1 MKIVLLSAVCLVLLV
16 VMVVAV
22 GYLLPKSHVATRSA
36 IFRAPPE
43 KLYALISGTQ
53 VWRPDV
59 VRFEVVSDS
68 GGREVQH
75 ETTRDGKTIAYEVS
89 ERVPP
94 IGLKRRIVSQDLPY
108 SGTWT
113 YSLESRDGLTVV
125 RITEQGEVTNP
136 VFRFVSRF
144 ILGHTA
150 TIDQYLHALGNA
162 VGQNDVSITG

>member
-1 MKIVLLSAVCLVLLV
+1 MKIVLLLAGCLVMLV
-16 VMVVAV
+16 VVVVVV
-22 GYLLPKSHVATRSA
+22 GYLLPKDHIASRSA
-36 IFRAPPE
+36 TFRATPE
-43 KLYALISGTQ
+43 KLYGLISGTQ
-53 VWRPDV
+53 AWRPEV

-94 IGLKRRIVSQDLPY
+94 VRLRRRIVSQDLPY

-125 RITEQGEVTNP
+125 KITEEGEVSNP

-150 TIDQYLHALGNA
+150 TLDQYLRALDKA
-162 VGQNDVSITG
+162 IIPTSL

>member
-1 MKIVLLSAVCLVLLV
+1 MKIVLLLGVCLVLLV
-16 VMVVAV
+16 VVV
-22 GYLLPKSHVATRSA
+22 GYLLPKNHVTSQSAT
-36 IFRAPPE
+36 FRATPE

-53 VWRPDV
+53 TWRPDV
-59 VRFEVVSDS
+59 VRFEIVSDS
-68 GGREVQH
+68 GGRELQH

-94 IGLKRRIVSQDLPY
+94 ASLKRRIASPDLPY

-125 RITEQGEVTNP
+125 RITEDGEVTNP

-144 ILGHTA
+144 ILGHTR
-150 TIDQYLHALGNA
+150 TMDQYLHALGKA
-162 VGQNDVSITG
+162 IIQKDPTSL